1 MRVSLDQVHLKLY
14 IDRRLANPIFTTA
27 DTKSYNANFFVIG
40 KSFDT
45 LSIAMT
51 ALRRYYLDRNT
62 LKAGAARTPG
72 LEPERSSGARAD
84 GFLPNC
90 CPGSSRFYSLH

>member
-1 MRVSLDQVHLKLY
+1 L
-14 IDRRLANPIFTTA
+14 
-27 DTKSYNANFFVIG
+27 
-40 KSFDT
+40 
-45 LSIAMT
+45 T

-62 LKAGAARTPG
+62 LKAGAARTRG
-72 LEPERSSGARAD
+72 SSLNVPAARAE